1 MNKKTSYVAKPVDAN
16 GHVNYTKDEHQ
27 IWHDLY
33 MRQLPALT
41 GYACDEFIQG
51 LHALNLPKD
60 HIPQCATV
68 SAVLKEATGWS
79 LAPVPALIPFK
90 QFFHLLANK
99 QFPAATFI
107 RLREQLDYLE
117 EPDIFHEIFGHAPML
132 MNPIIA
138 DFTHA
143 YGKLGENA
151 SPKEQALL
159 AKLYWFTIEFGL
171 MNTQK
176 GLRAY
181 GGGILSSYSET
192 KYCIESTEPQRHPF
206 DVMAV
211 LRTPYRINHI
221 QPIYFIIENFD
232 IFIELMN
239 VDLMKIIHQV
249 LGEN

>member
-1 MNKKTSYVAKPVDAN
+1 MMKKTSYVAKAVDSD
-16 GHVNYTKDEHQ
+16 GRVDYTSEENEV
-27 IWHDLY
+27 WHELHT
-33 MRQLPALT
+33 RQLPIVNR
-41 GYACDEFIQG
+41 YACDEFLQG
-51 LHALNLPKD
+51 LKELNLPKD
-60 HIPQCATV
+60 RIPQCLEV
-68 SAVLKEATGWS
+68 SSVLKEATGWS

-90 QFFHLLANK
+90 QFFNLLANK

-132 MNPIIA
+132 MSPIIA

-151 SPKEQALL
+151 SHKEQVLL

-171 MNTQK
+171 INTIK

-192 KYCIESTEPQRHPF
+192 QYCIDSTEPLRKPF
-206 DVMAV
+206 DVMTV

-221 QPIYFIIENFD
+221 QPVYFIIDNFD
-232 IFIELMN
+232 IFNELMN
-239 VDLMKIIHQV
+239 MDLMGCIRQV